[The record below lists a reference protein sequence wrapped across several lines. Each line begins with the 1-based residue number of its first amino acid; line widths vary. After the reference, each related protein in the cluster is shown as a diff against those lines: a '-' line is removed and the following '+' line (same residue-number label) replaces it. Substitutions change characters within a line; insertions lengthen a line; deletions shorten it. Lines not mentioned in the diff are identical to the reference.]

1 MAMEWT
7 EISVLTS
14 DESQDAVIN
23 ILMDFGSLGVE
34 LDTINEDTL
43 SINSYFPENF
53 DIESKVPAIQSRV
66 SQLAEFGLNPGEAK
80 VITKNLNDD
89 KWNSEWEKYYHAKRI
104 TKFLTI
110 SPVWE
115 NYVKEFDGELVIKLD
130 PKKAFGTGV
139 HPTTVLCLQAI
150 ESVIR
155 ENESILDVG
164 TGSGVLSIAGKLLGA
179 GEISAYDY
187 DDDAVDSA
195 KKNVALNGF
204 ENDIFVD
211 KNSLLDGISK
221 KADIIL
227 ANMLPEAV
235 LPLIPQAANN
245 LNEGGKII
253 ISGIIKDKLS
263 ITLET
268 LENNQYV
275 IDQVTTL
282 GDWRGIIAHLRRD
295 DE

>member
-1 MAMEWT
+1 MEWI
-7 EISVLTS
+7 EISVLTN

-23 ILMDFGSLGVE
+23 ILMEFGSLGVE
-34 LDTINEDTL
+34 LDTIDKDTL
-43 SINSYFPENF
+43 SINSYFPEDF

-66 SQLAEFGLNPGEAK
+66 SQLSEFGLNPGKAE

-115 NYVKEFDGELVIKLD
+115 NYIKEFDGELVIKLD

-164 TGSGVLSIAGKLLGA
+164 TGSGVLSIAAKLLGA

-204 ENDIFVD
+204 EDDIFVD
-211 KNSLLDGISK
+211 KNSLLDGIAK

-235 LPLIPQAANN
+235 LPLIPQSVNN

-253 ISGIIKDKLS
+253 ISGIIKDKLTV
-263 ITLET
+263 TLET

-275 IDQVTTL
+275 VDQVSTL

>member
-1 MAMEWT
+1 MEWT
-7 EISVLTS
+7 EISVLTN

-23 ILMDFGSLGVE
+23 ILMEFGSLGVE
-34 LDTINEDTL
+34 LDTIDKDTL
-43 SINSYFPENF
+43 SINSYFPEDF

-66 SQLAEFGLNPGEAK
+66 SQLSEFGLNPGKAE

-115 NYVKEFDGELVIKLD
+115 NYIKEFDGELVIKLD

-164 TGSGVLSIAGKLLGA
+164 TGSGVLSIAAKLLGA

-211 KNSLLDGISK
+211 KNSLLDGIYK

-235 LPLIPQAANN
+235 LPLIPQSINN
-245 LNEGGKII
+245 INEGGKII
-253 ISGIIKDKLS
+253 ISGIIKDKLTV
-263 ITLET
+263 TLET

-275 IDQVTTL
+275 VDQVSTL

>member
-1 MAMEWT
+1 MEWT
-7 EISVLTS
+7 EISVLTN

-23 ILMDFGSLGVE
+23 ILMEFGSLGVE
-34 LDTINEDTL
+34 LDTIDKDTL
-43 SINSYFPENF
+43 SINSYFPEDF

-66 SQLAEFGLNPGEAK
+66 SQLSEFGLNPGKAE

-115 NYVKEFDGELVIKLD
+115 NYIKEFDGELVIKLD

-164 TGSGVLSIAGKLLGA
+164 TGSGVLSIAAKLLGA

-204 ENDIFVD
+204 EDDIFVD
-211 KNSLLDGISK
+211 KNSLLDGIAK

-235 LPLIPQAANN
+235 LPLIPQSVNN

-253 ISGIIKDKLS
+253 ISGIIKDKLTV
-263 ITLET
+263 TLET
-268 LENNQYV
+268 IENNQYV
-275 IDQVTTL
+275 VDQVSTL

>member
-1 MAMEWT
+1 MEWI
-7 EISVLTS
+7 EISVLTN

-23 ILMDFGSLGVE
+23 ILMEFGSLGVE
-34 LDTINEDTL
+34 LDTIDKDTL
-43 SINSYFPENF
+43 SINSYFPEDF

-66 SQLAEFGLNPGEAK
+66 SQLSEFGLNPGKAE

-115 NYVKEFDGELVIKLD
+115 NYIKEFDGELVIKLD

-164 TGSGVLSIAGKLLGA
+164 TGSGVLSIAAKLLGA

-235 LPLIPQAANN
+235 LPLIPQSINN
-245 LNEGGKII
+245 INEGGKII
-253 ISGIIKDKLS
+253 ISGIIKDKLTV
-263 ITLET
+263 TLET

-275 IDQVTTL
+275 VDQVSTL

>member
-1 MAMEWT
+1 MEWT
-7 EISVLTS
+7 EISVLTN

-23 ILMDFGSLGVE
+23 ILMEFGSLGVE
-34 LDTINEDTL
+34 LDTIDKDTL
-43 SINSYFPENF
+43 SINSYFPEDF

-66 SQLAEFGLNPGEAK
+66 SQLSEFGLNPGKAE

-115 NYVKEFDGELVIKLD
+115 NYIKEFDGELVIKLD

-164 TGSGVLSIAGKLLGA
+164 TGSGVLSIAAKLLGA

-235 LPLIPQAANN
+235 LPLIPQSINN
-245 LNEGGKII
+245 INEGGKII
-253 ISGIIKDKLS
+253 ISGIIKDKLTV
-263 ITLET
+263 TLET
-268 LENNQYV
+268 LESNQYV
-275 IDQVTTL
+275 VDQVSTL

>member
-1 MAMEWT
+1 MEWT
-7 EISVLTS
+7 EISVLTN

-23 ILMDFGSLGVE
+23 ILMEFGSLGVE
-34 LDTINEDTL
+34 LDTIDKDTL
-43 SINSYFPENF
+43 SINSYFPEDF

-66 SQLAEFGLNPGEAK
+66 SQLSEFGLNPGKAE

-115 NYVKEFDGELVIKLD
+115 NYIKEFDGELVIKLD

-164 TGSGVLSIAGKLLGA
+164 TGSGVLSIAAKLLGA

-235 LPLIPQAANN
+235 LPLIPQSINN
-245 LNEGGKII
+245 INEGGKII
-253 ISGIIKDKLS
+253 ISGIIKDKLTV
-263 ITLET
+263 TLET

-275 IDQVTTL
+275 VDQVSTL

>member
-1 MAMEWT
+1 MEWT
-7 EISVLTS
+7 EISVLTN

-23 ILMDFGSLGVE
+23 ILMEFGSLGVE
-34 LDTINEDTL
+34 LDTIDKDTL
-43 SINSYFPENF
+43 SINSYFPEDF

-66 SQLAEFGLNPGEAK
+66 SQLSEFGLNPGKAE

-115 NYVKEFDGELVIKLD
+115 NYIKEFDGELVIKLD

-164 TGSGVLSIAGKLLGA
+164 TGSGVLSIAAKLLGA

-204 ENDIFVD
+204 EDDIFVD
-211 KNSLLDGISK
+211 KNSLLDGIAK

-235 LPLIPQAANN
+235 LPLIPQSVNN

-253 ISGIIKDKLS
+253 ISGIIKDKLTV
-263 ITLET
+263 TLET

-275 IDQVTTL
+275 VDQVSTL